1 MTTSHRP
8 INVAVLYDY
17 QGVARAEAVYCRASD
32 NANAFIGGF
41 SAVGKGRRRATTFDE
56 EDFIAFVDHQPDRR
70 CPVAGDHGQA
80 SCAICSGL
88 KLTWTEEEEDTHSA
102 ISTSLSIFS
111 LSLNA
116 IA

>member
-41 SAVGKGRRRATTFDE
+41 RLWAKAE
-56 EDFIAFVDHQPDRR
+56 EDDD
-70 CPVAGDHGQA
+70 
-80 SCAICSGL
+80 L
-88 KLTWTEEEEDTHSA
+88 
-102 ISTSLSIFS
+102 
-111 LSLNA
+111 
-116 IA
+116 